1 MAASAHSR
9 WTGNHFQISPQ
20 SGCQSWKGSHRKSCC
35 LLFFFSLFFLY
46 FLYCPIICTN
56 FRGTAPAPHP
66 YLQQHPGLILHCSP
80 ALIMFSTGGDIRSSV
95 VCHPKETLH
104 WVAAVVFINSCS
116 DSPYAGDHLLCPLLT
131 KMFCLLLSTFWCL
144 FFLSFSSVIDSF
156 KSHDH
161 VDPPLRCSFFP
172 LG

>member
-1 MAASAHSR
+1 MQPI
-9 WTGNHFQISPQ
+9 FPCISVARTLAELKPILVQ
-20 SGCQSWKGSHRKSCC
+20 PIFSCICCQDISIGTWQLQHTAGEQETTFKFHRSLVVKAGKAVTVSHAVYSS
-35 LLFFFSLFFLY
+35 FSLSFLKY

-104 WVAAVVFINSCS
+104 C
-116 DSPYAGDHLLCPLLT
+116 H
-131 KMFCLLLSTFWCL
+131 
-144 FFLSFSSVIDSF
+144 
-156 KSHDH
+156 
-161 VDPPLRCSFFP
+161 
-172 LG
+172 